1 MASVTLDR
9 LGKRFDNNVDAV
21 RNVSLD
27 IADGEFVVLVGPSGC
42 GKSTTLRMIAGLE
55 NATAGEIRFGDT
67 VVTDL
72 TPRERNIAMVFQSY
86 ALYPHMTVERNM
98 GFALEQGKTP
108 RSEIAQTVRRTAQML
123 GISELLTR
131 KPRALSGGQRQRV
144 AMGRAIVRRP
154 QVFLFDEPLS
164 NLDAA
169 LRTQMRIEI
178 KKLHQM
184 LKTTVVYVTHD
195 QIEAMT
201 LADRIVVMDRG
212 EVIQVGSP
220 MDVYERPSTRFV
232 AGFIGA
238 PRMNFIPAHVERGT
252 AGALQVAF
260 EGSAPWAIPAAH
272 AARFSP
278 FEGRSVEIGLR
289 PEHLE
294 LAAGEIRP
302 DAVRLEVTP
311 ELIEPT
317 GADTM
322 AFFALGGAQ
331 VIARLSPASGVAQ
344 GKPIA
349 LSVGFERI
357 YAVHP
362 DTGLVTQPR

>member
-1 MASVTLDR
+1 MAKVILDR
-9 LGKRFDNNVDAV
+9 LSKRFDNVDAV
-21 RNVSLD
+21 RDVSLD

-55 NATAGEIRFGDT
+55 EATDGEIRFDET
-67 VVTDL
+67 RVNEF
-72 TPRERNIAMVFQSY
+72 TPRERNIAMVFQNY

-98 GFALEQGKTP
+98 GFALEQGDTS

-123 GISELLTR
+123 GISDLLER

-144 AMGRAIVRRP
+144 AIGRAIVRQP

-169 LRTQMRIEI
+169 LRTQMRVEI
-178 KKLHQM
+178 KKLHQL

-212 EVIQVGSP
+212 EVVQVGSP
-220 MDVYERPSTRFV
+220 MEVYERPRTRFV
-232 AGFIGA
+232 ASFIGA
-238 PRMNFIPAHVERGT
+238 PRMNFVPARVWRSI
-252 AGALQVAF
+252 AGALQIML
-260 EGSAPWAIPAAH
+260 EGAAPWTIPAGH
-272 AARFSP
+272 EARFGP
-278 FEGRSVEIGLR
+278 FDGRAIEIGIR

-294 LAAGEIRP
+294 LGGAPRPGAA
-302 DAVRLEVTP
+302 ALEAIP

-322 AFFALGGAQ
+322 AFLTLGGAQ
-331 VIARLSPASGVAQ
+331 IVARLSPTSGAAQ
-344 GKPIA
+344 GKPLA
-349 LSVGFERI
+349 LSVAFERI
-357 YAVHP
+357 YVIDP
-362 DTGLVTQPR
+362 DNGLVTQPQ